1 MYTLVLSLLLL
12 FPQGN
17 VLYESHVPGFKTL
30 QDCEEASN
38 KASLAPESIKT
49 FIAAGAKP
57 LSADASCV
65 PEGKPV

>member
-1 MYTLVLSLLLL
+1 M

-30 QDCEEASN
+30 QECQEASE

-49 FIAAGAKP
+49 LIAAGAKP
-57 LSADASCV
+57 LSVDASCV

>member
-1 MYTLVLSLLLL
+1 MYVLVLSLLLL

-30 QDCEEASN
+30 AECQEASE

-49 FIAAGAKP
+49 FIAAQAKP
-57 LSADASCV
+57 ISADASCV